1 MIIGIGNDTES
12 ISRVEV
18 IVQRQ
23 NNFVA
28 TILTETER
36 SQAAKRK
43 GKHYNEFIAGR
54 FSAKE
59 AFSKATGYGIGE
71 KVHWHDIEIL
81 NASNGRP
88 IMHVKNFLYKTHVAI
103 THSGD
108 RVNTVVIIERLTMW
122 ERISLKIFPKHG
134 VL

>member
-1 MIIGIGNDTES
+1 MKDKIILL
-12 ISRVEV
+12 
-18 IVQRQ
+18 Q
-23 NNFVA
+23 

-59 AFSKATGYGIGE
+59 AFRRQQDMALVK

-81 NASNGRP
+81 NAPNGRP
-88 IMHVKNFLYKTHVAI
+88 IMRVKKFCTRH
-103 THSGD
+103 
-108 RVNTVVIIERLTMW
+108 M
-122 ERISLKIFPKHG
+122 
-134 VL
+134 